1 MPIRRRRRARAQT
14 LIEAITGFAVIIPL
28 ALMAIDLTVL
38 VTTSQSNEQWAEL
51 AARVAASQ
59 SNEQNARLSAEGCL
73 AKAKT
78 SNIVQSVALEGVEYD
93 LGKGQVTI
101 KTKMLVNMP
110 VPFPFLSQVECHA
123 SAIQPIV
130 AIPAPL

>member
-1 MPIRRRRRARAQT
+1 MPIRKRRRVRAQT
-14 LIEAITGFAVIIPL
+14 LIEAIAGFAVIIPL
-28 ALMAIDLTVL
+28 ALMALDLTVL

-51 AARVAASQ
+51 AARSAASQ
-59 SNEQNARLSAEGCL
+59 ANAQNARLTAESCL

-78 SNIVQSVALEGVEYD
+78 SNIVQSVALEGVDYD

-130 AIPAPL
+130 ATPAPL

>member
-1 MPIRRRRRARAQT
+1 M
-14 LIEAITGFAVIIPL
+14 
-28 ALMAIDLTVL
+28 ALDLTVL

-51 AARVAASQ
+51 AARSAASQ
-59 SNEQNARLSAEGCL
+59 ANAQNARLTAESCL

-78 SNIVQSVALEGVEYD
+78 SNIVQSVALEGVDYD

-123 SAIQPIV
+123 RAIQPIV
-130 AIPAPL
+130 ATPAPL

>member
-1 MPIRRRRRARAQT
+1 M
-14 LIEAITGFAVIIPL
+14 
-28 ALMAIDLTVL
+28 ALDLTVL

-51 AARVAASQ
+51 AARSAASQ
-59 SNEQNARLSAEGCL
+59 ANAQNARLTAESCL

-78 SNIVQSVALEGVEYD
+78 SNIVQSVALEGVDYD

-130 AIPAPL
+130 ATPAPL